1 MAGSITSKNILL
13 SLPYYVSAEYD
24 EANKSLGE
32 IWTYRLEAKSGIA
45 KTSGLLIDIAD
56 PLVYSIF
63 ALRAASRRISGSI
76 ASGISNDAFS
86 MGGLTLLKQAGTAL
100 ADEVS
105 TLAYTLDDVR
115 QHCTQVLQFYRA
127 LDVQPLLKQPEAPI
141 QYLTQVA
148 QDSTLRSV
156 VQGKEVELRNVSFK
170 YPGSERFAL
179 DAVSFKVKPGS
190 LVCIVGYNGAGKST
204 LIDLICRVVDPS
216 LGEFLINGMNAKDYA
231 SADLYHKI
239 SCQFQSTFP
248 ADVTLREFLHMGDVI
263 DQPD

>member
-1 MAGSITSKNILL
+1 MQNLYAMAGSITSKNILL

-156 VQGKEVELRNVSFK
+156 VQG
-170 YPGSERFAL
+170 
-179 DAVSFKVKPGS
+179 
-190 LVCIVGYNGAGKST
+190 VGIYRSIQQ
-204 LIDLICRVVDPS
+204 LQQC
-216 LGEFLINGMNAKDYA
+216 
-231 SADLYHKI
+231 
-239 SCQFQSTFP
+239 
-248 ADVTLREFLHMGDVI
+248 
-263 DQPD
+263 